1 MDSRL
6 RINNFSTSKIGR
18 CFYILPKS
26 DRMKITG
33 VMLIQ
38 VIVGILDLIGVAALG
53 VVGSLA
59 VNGIRSQPP
68 ENLVENVLIFL
79 SLENVAFQTQ
89 VAILGSGAAVVLMA
103 RTIFSM
109 YFNRKAQYFLSRRGA
124 LISTLLFSK
133 LLNQPLL
140 YIQNRKSQETLFAVT
155 NGVSSILMGVIGSV
169 VIVVSDL
176 SALIVLAVGL
186 FLVDPVISLAMF
198 VIFSLIGYVLYLIL
212 HNRAHQ
218 LGELS
223 TKLNVQ
229 SSQKILEVFDTYR
242 EAVVRN
248 RRFHYAKKVSELRFE
263 LANMQ
268 AELQFMPNISK
279 YAVEV
284 TIILGALLLSAVQ
297 FLLEDSTQAVT
308 NLIIFLAAGT
318 RIAPA
323 ILRIQQGAVAIKGNL
338 GLASPTLNLIE
349 NLKDAEVI
357 IEAEEEAVTDHSN
370 FVPEIVI
377 ENASVLYPGS
387 SEPAVKDITLSI
399 PPGSVAAIVGPSG
412 AGKSTLVDLILGI
425 IRPDIGTVKI
435 SGMSP
440 EDVVKSHPGA
450 MAYVPQEISIIDG
463 TIYENIV
470 LGFAKSEVSRTLV
483 ANALQISRLDSFV
496 ASLPLGIDSQVGENG
511 NNLSGGQKQ
520 RLGIARALYTKPK
533 MIVLDE
539 ATSAL
544 DGKLEEEISSTIQ
557 TLKNDTTVVM
567 IAHRL
572 SSVSTADLV
581 IYLKDGEILASGSFD
596 HVRSQIP
603 DFDKQAS
610 LVGL

>member
-1 MDSRL
+1 
-6 RINNFSTSKIGR
+6 
-18 CFYILPKS
+18 
-26 DRMKITG
+26 
-33 VMLIQ
+33 MLIQ

-68 ENLVENVLIFL
+68 EKLVESVLTFL
-79 SLENVAFQTQ
+79 SLESVAFQTQ

-103 RTIFSM
+103 RTFFSM

-124 LISTLLFSK
+124 LISTVLFSK

-140 YIQNRKSQETLFAVT
+140 YIQSKKSQETLFAIT

-176 SALIVLAVGL
+176 SALFVLALGL

-198 VIFSLIGYVLYLIL
+198 VIFSLIGFVLYLIL

-218 LGELS
+218 LGDLS

-248 RRFHYAKKVSELRFE
+248 RRYYYAKKVSELRFE

-279 YAVEV
+279 YAVEI

-297 FLLEDSTQAVT
+297 FLVEDSTQAVT

-338 GLASPTLNLIE
+338 GLATPTLYLIE
-349 NLKDAEVI
+349 NLQDAEAI
-357 IEAEEEAVTDHSN
+357 LSAEEEVTTNHSG
-370 FVPEIVI
+370 FTPEIVI
-377 ENASVLYPGS
+377 QNASVLYPGNPQ
-387 SEPAVKDITLSI
+387 PAIRDITLSI
-399 PPGSVAAIVGPSG
+399 PPGSVTAIVGPSG

-425 IRPDIGTVKI
+425 ITPDTGTVKI

-440 EDVVKSHPGA
+440 EAVVKSHPGS

-470 LGFAKSEVSRTLV
+470 LGFAQSEASQILV
-483 ANALQISRLDSFV
+483 TNALQISKLDTFV
-496 ASLPLGIDSQVGENG
+496 ATLPLGINSQVGENG

-544 DGKLEEEISSTIQ
+544 DGKLEEEISNTIQ
-557 TLKNDTTVVM
+557 TLRNDTTVVM

-572 SSVSTADLV
+572 SSVYTADLV
-581 IYLKDGEILASGSFD
+581 VYLKEGKIVASGSFAY
-596 HVRSQIP
+596 VRSQVP

>member
-1 MDSRL
+1 MRL
-6 RINNFSTSKIGR
+6 SNFSNSQLGR
-18 CFYILPKS
+18 CFYILPQP
-26 DRMKITG
+26 DRLKIISI
-33 VMLIQ
+33 MLIQ

-68 ENLVENVLIFL
+68 EKLVESIITVL
-79 SLENVAFQTQ
+79 SLNNFAFQTQ
-89 VAILGSGAAVVLMA
+89 VAILGSGAAAVLMA
-103 RTIFSM
+103 RTLFSM

-124 LISTLLFSK
+124 FISTSLFSR
-133 LLNQPLL
+133 LLNQSLL
-140 YIQNRKSQETLFAVT
+140 FIQSRKSQETLFAIT
-155 NGVSSILMGVIGSV
+155 NGVSSILMGVIGSL

-176 SALIVLAVGL
+176 SSLVVLAIGL
-186 FLVDPVISLAMF
+186 FLLDPVISFVMF
-198 VIFSLIGYVLYLIL
+198 VIFSLIGYALYLIL
-212 HNRAHQ
+212 HNRAHL

-223 TKLNVQ
+223 TELNVE

-242 EAVVRN
+242 EAVIRN
-248 RRFHYAKKVSELRFE
+248 RRFYYAKTVSELRYK
-263 LANMQ
+263 LATIQ

-279 YAVEV
+279 YALEI
-284 TIILGALLLSAVQ
+284 TIILGALVLSAVQ

-338 GLASPTLNLIE
+338 GSATPTLVLIE
-349 NLKDAEVI
+349 NLKDAEAI
-357 IEAEEEAVTDHSN
+357 LRAEECATTDHSG
-370 FVPEIVI
+370 FFPEIVI
-377 ENASVLYPGS
+377 KNASFSYPGS
-387 SEPAVKDITLSI
+387 SQPAIRDVTLSI
-399 PPGSVAAIVGPSG
+399 PPGSVTAIVGPSG

-425 IRPDIGTVKI
+425 ITPDSGTVKI

-440 EDVVKSHPGA
+440 QIVFKSHPGSI
-450 MAYVPQEISIIDG
+450 AYVPQEITIIDG
-463 TIYENIV
+463 TIYENIA
-470 LGFAKSEVSRTLV
+470 LGFAQNEDSQALV
-483 ANALQISRLDSFV
+483 TNALQISKLDTFV
-496 ASLPLGIDSQVGENG
+496 ATLPLGIYSQVGESG
-511 NNLSGGQKQ
+511 NNLSGGQRQ

-557 TLKNDTTVVM
+557 ALRNDTTVVM
-567 IAHRL
+567 IGHRL
-572 SSVSTADLV
+572 LAASTADLV
-581 IYLKDGEILASGSFD
+581 VYLDDGRIVASGTFA
-596 HVRSQIP
+596 HVRSQVP

-610 LVGL
+610 LAGL